1 VCVIIL
7 VLKEYALGRH
17 QRRRR
22 RRTRPSDSPN
32 CSKKHHLSLCDSEAS
47 VQVPLE
53 NMIRR
58 NQNSISLT
66 SIAQAESIA
75 PQKALFGSWL
85 WIQYRCCACNGC
97 CSADGTAAPPR
108 RLLEFLREFVA
119 NCAWPNPINRQ
130 CQALCS
136 QRAAVVCR
144 DKNNWKLRGTS
155 ICWARQKVIN
165 W

>member
-1 VCVIIL
+1 MCVIIL
-7 VLKEYALGRH
+7 ELKEYALGRH

-66 SIAQAESIA
+66 SIAQLW
-75 PQKALFGSWL
+75 QKALFPFSLLAVNWK
-85 WIQYRCCACNGC
+85 YRCCACNC
-97 CSADGTAAPPR
+97 CWALTAQR
-108 RLLEFLREFVA
+108 RRQTFLREFVA

-130 CQALCS
+130 CEALCRR
-136 QRAAVVCR
+136 RAACLHAEIKIIESWEPLQYAEPSKKR
-144 DKNNWKLRGTS
+144 Y
-155 ICWARQKVIN
+155 
-165 W
+165 